1 MARSGS
7 EPHNV
12 RLLRAVLVEHIL
24 YPERAAGI
32 NQPDSLEAP
41 RYAAS
46 TTLVLTMAVQ
56 GKRENG
62 RGTHTYPEPSLRS
75 RPSDGNGRC

>member
-46 TTLVLTMAVQ
+46 TTLVARTSS
-56 GKRENG
+56 
-62 RGTHTYPEPSLRS
+62 GTPSAIM
-75 RPSDGNGRC
+75 RP